1 MKKIDITIS
10 SNLNSWNDTTSNI
23 GDMRM
28 SFFSSLNFWQD
39 SISNFVILSANTR
52 NINWLK
58 LEFNYKSVLTN
69 EIDIRGPPLY
79 FIYLNSF
86 LPLAITG
93 DLRYGR

>member
-1 MKKIDITIS
+1 
-10 SNLNSWNDTTSNI
+10 
-23 GDMRM
+23 M

-79 FIYLNSF
+79 FIYFIYLNSF